1 MMHTTSAW
9 RGVSPKAVP
18 KGTPP
23 RSSITGTM
31 DTSRVSRLSPQ
42 VVEVIHSK
50 SSNCNTSSV
59 KSLVLYHTPG

>member
-9 RGVSPKAVP
+9 RGASPKAVP

-59 KSLVLYHTPG
+59 HL